1 MSVMDMIGQM
11 GQGQPQPPVE
21 GSPNPQAEGE
31 GDVMEIIRQA
41 LELVRQYAVQE
52 QDDENTLRAEKIS
65 TLLAEILANEQKEI
79 DQALQ
84 GKASPRVLRQA
95 YAG

>member
-1 MSVMDMIGQM
+1 MDMIGQM
-11 GQGQPQPPVE
+11 GQGQPQPPPE
-21 GSPNPQAEGE
+21 PSPNPQPEGE
-31 GDVMEIIRQA
+31 GDVLEFIRQA
-41 LELVRQYAVQE
+41 LEAVRQYAVGE
-52 QDDENTLRAEKIS
+52 KDDENTLRAEKIT
-65 TLLAEILANEQKEI
+65 TLLQEILANEQREI

>member
-1 MSVMDMIGQM
+1 
-11 GQGQPQPPVE
+11 
-21 GSPNPQAEGE
+21 
-31 GDVMEIIRQA
+31 MEIIRQA

>member
-1 MSVMDMIGQM
+1 MSNIMDMIGQM
-11 GQGQPQPPVE
+11 GQGQPPPETSPQPQP
-21 GSPNPQAEGE
+21 EGE
-31 GDVMEIIRQA
+31 GDVLGIIRQA
-41 LELVRQYAVQE
+41 LDLVRQYAQQE